1 VRRQDPLIQL
11 AIAIVPLVFHTC
23 FLAGCAGTAT
33 SGNSGNSSKTSAV
46 SVSVQPANQ
55 SVTAGQ
61 MATFSVTAT
70 GTAPITYQWQKNGT
84 NISGATAATYTTPT
98 TSLADNGARFDLV
111 VSNSAATVTSSS
123 ATLTVNPTTSAPTI
137 TTQPANQT
145 VTVGPTATFAVSATG
160 TSPFSYQWQKNGAN
174 ISAATAAS
182 YTTPATVAAD
192 KGASFDVVVSNSVGT
207 VTSSSATLTVRPVT
221 TTSSVDVI
229 IYHYDNLRTGQNI
242 NETTLTP
249 ANVNPTKFGKLG
261 SFSVDGKVDAQPL
274 YLSNVA
280 IPGSGMRNVLYVVT
294 EHDSVF
300 AFDADSIN
308 GTTTT
313 SLWKVSLLQSSESP
327 SDDRGCGQV
336 TPEIGITSTPVI
348 DRARNAIYVVSVSK
362 NANGNYFHRIHALD
376 LTTGGRTL
384 WRAHH
389 NHGHLSWFRRQ
400 QLQR

>member
-1 VRRQDPLIQL
+1 
-11 AIAIVPLVFHTC
+11 
-23 FLAGCAGTAT
+23 
-33 SGNSGNSSKTSAV
+33 
-46 SVSVQPANQ
+46 
-55 SVTAGQ
+55 

-145 VTVGPTATFAVSATG
+145 VTVGPTATFAVVATG
-160 TSPFSYQWQKNGAN
+160 TSPFSYQWQKNGVN

-192 KGASFDVVVSNSVGT
+192 NGASFDVVVSNSVGT

>member
-1 VRRQDPLIQL
+1 
-11 AIAIVPLVFHTC
+11 
-23 FLAGCAGTAT
+23 
-33 SGNSGNSSKTSAV
+33 
-46 SVSVQPANQ
+46 
-55 SVTAGQ
+55 
-61 MATFSVTAT
+61 
-70 GTAPITYQWQKNGT
+70 
-84 NISGATAATYTTPT
+84 
-98 TSLADNGARFDLV
+98 
-111 VSNSAATVTSSS
+111 
-123 ATLTVNPTTSAPTI
+123 
-137 TTQPANQT
+137 
-145 VTVGPTATFAVSATG
+145 
-160 TSPFSYQWQKNGAN
+160 
-174 ISAATAAS
+174 
-182 YTTPATVAAD
+182 
-192 KGASFDVVVSNSVGT
+192 
-207 VTSSSATLTVRPVT
+207 
-221 TTSSVDVI
+221 
-229 IYHYDNLRTGQNI
+229 
-242 NETTLTP
+242 
-249 ANVNPTKFGKLG
+249 
-261 SFSVDGKVDAQPL
+261 
-274 YLSNVA
+274 
-280 IPGSGMRNVLYVVT
+280 MRNVLYVVT